1 MSAIIREQDGTWS
14 EFNQRYDLVP
24 ATPLYGSAGF
34 TAPAAGSIVLSDDEW
49 AAISVAFR
57 FYQHAAGVD
66 DVTGL
71 EHSRVRPLLLGI
83 LARKP

>member
-1 MSAIIREQDGTWS
+1 MSAIIREHDETWS
-14 EFNQRYDLVP
+14 EFNQRYDLAP
-24 ATPLYGSAGF
+24 ATPLYGSTGF
-34 TAPAAGSIVLSDDEW
+34 VAAPAGTLVLSDDEW
-49 AAISVAFR
+49 RALSVAFR

-66 DVTGL
+66 TVSGL